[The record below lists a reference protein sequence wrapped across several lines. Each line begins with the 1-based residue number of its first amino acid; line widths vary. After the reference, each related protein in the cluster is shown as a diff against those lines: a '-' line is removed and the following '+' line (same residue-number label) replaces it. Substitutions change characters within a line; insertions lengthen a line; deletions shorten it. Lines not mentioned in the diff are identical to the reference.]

1 MSKTPFE
8 IRLDLLNLAQ
18 SILSDNVWAQ
28 RHRLENDWNLA
39 RENKESALRSMRD
52 DAPDTPFAQPFP
64 TISSAT
70 AEEIIETARKLN
82 AFIGE
87 KE

>member
-8 IRLDLLNLAQ
+8 IRVDLLSLASSIQ
-18 SILSDNVWAQ
+18 SDAVWVKRNQ
-28 RHRLENDWNLA
+28 LEQDWNAA
-39 RENKESALRSMRD
+39 RQNASFSGS
-52 DAPDTPFAQPFP
+52 PFTQPFP
-64 TISSAT
+64 YLPSPT

-82 AFIGE
+82 TFIGE

>member
-18 SILSDNVWAQ
+18 SILSDSVWAQ
-28 RHRLENDWNLA
+28 RAPLENDWSFA
-39 RENKESALRSMRD
+39 KENKQSTL
-52 DAPDTPFAQPFP
+52 PFP
-64 TISSAT
+64 KIPSAT

-82 AFIGE
+82 TFIGE

>member
-18 SILSDNVWAQ
+18 SIRSDAVWAERQ
-28 RHRLENDWNLA
+28 QSEQDWNTSKHNA
-39 RENKESALRSMRD
+39 ALTGS
-52 DAPDTPFAQPFP
+52 PFTLPFP
-64 TISSAT
+64 VIPSPT

-82 AFIGE
+82 VFIGE

>member
-18 SILSDNVWAQ
+18 SIQSDDVWAKRNQ
-28 RHRLENDWNLA
+28 LEQDWNTA
-39 RENKESALRSMRD
+39 RHNASLSSSTFTA
-52 DAPDTPFAQPFP
+52 PFP
-64 TISSAT
+64 TLPSPT
-70 AEEIIETARKLN
+70 VEEIIETARKLN
-82 AFIGE
+82 VFIGE

>member
-1 MSKTPFE
+1 MSKTPYE

-18 SILSDNVWAQ
+18 SIQSDNVWAKRQ
-28 RHRLENDWNLA
+28 QLENDWNIA
-39 RENKESALRSMRD
+39 RENAALASATFTQS
-52 DAPDTPFAQPFP
+52 FP
-64 TISSAT
+64 TILSPT

>member
-18 SILSDNVWAQ
+18 SIQSDDVWVKRNQ
-28 RHRLENDWNLA
+28 LEQDWNTA
-39 RENKESALRSMRD
+39 RKNAELNGS
-52 DAPDTPFAQPFP
+52 PFTAPFP
-64 TISSAT
+64 TLPSPT
-70 AEEIIETARKLN
+70 VEEIIETARKLN
-82 AFIGE
+82 VFIGE

>member
-18 SILSDNVWAQ
+18 SILSDSVWAKRQ
-28 RHRLENDWNLA
+28 ALENDWSFA
-39 RENKESALRSMRD
+39 KENKQSTLL
-52 DAPDTPFAQPFP
+52 FP
-64 TISSAT
+64 MIPSPT

-82 AFIGE
+82 TFIGE

>member
-18 SILSDNVWAQ
+18 SIQSDSVWAQ
-28 RHRLENDWNLA
+28 RHQLEHDWNTA
-39 RENKESALRSMRD
+39 RENASLASATFT
-52 DAPDTPFAQPFP
+52 TPFPIIP
-64 TISSAT
+64 SPT

>member
-18 SILSDNVWAQ
+18 SIQSDAVWAKRQ
-28 RHRLENDWNLA
+28 QLEQDWNTSKEIASLA
-39 RENKESALRSMRD
+39 GIAF
-52 DAPDTPFAQPFP
+52 TTHFP
-64 TISSAT
+64 IIPSPT

>member
-8 IRLDLLNLAQ
+8 IRLDLLHLAQ
-18 SILSDNVWAQ
+18 SIRSDNIWAERQ
-28 RHRLENDWNLA
+28 RLENDWNTT
-39 RENKESALRSMRD
+39 RENNALVG
-52 DAPDTPFAQPFP
+52 ATFTLPFP
-64 TISSAT
+64 TIPSPT

>member
-18 SILSDNVWAQ
+18 SIQSDNVWAKRQ
-28 RHRLENDWNLA
+28 QLEQDWNTS
-39 RENKESALRSMRD
+39 RENAQLTSS
-52 DAPDTPFAQPFP
+52 PFTLPFP
-64 TISSAT
+64 AVPSPTT
-70 AEEIIETARKLN
+70 EEIIETARKLN